1 MFGSGLLDQGA
12 ASGKLMSGSSAY
24 RRDGFQ
30 RHVAGAL
37 DGPLVILF
45 EEQRADEAD
54 DGLAVWEDADDL
66 GAALGVGSARPDH
79 LFVEEIAAALRRA
92 HGDSRAGAKTVA
104 AWTGANEKTA
114 KNWFSGTYGSSGA
127 HLVALARHSEE
138 GRILKPTNN
147 RGHCVLPAICQ
158 PRRLKA
164 RAGAT
169 WENYRQT
176 IYWSTFGRSLGC

>member
-104 AWTGANEKTA
+104 AWTGANETTA

-138 GRILKPTNN
+138 VLGTFLAMAGRDELM
-147 RGHCVLPAICQ
+147 VAIKLVAAEQ
-158 PRRLKA
+158 AIAELLDAVRRL
-164 RAGAT
+164 GGD
-169 WENYRQT
+169 QHH
-176 IYWSTFGRSLGC
+176 